1 MGHQTVEPG
10 IILDAGQITVVL
22 NGHQRVALEGFQS
35 KGVAGGAEG
44 LCIKDGIISVKEL
57 LDDVEYSGLTSSR
70 CPIEYHEL
78 LKFLGLSGHDGSN
91 RPFNFVAF
99 LWSIERGDQL
109 FVSSYPAL
117 LQRIAEALAGIVF
130 FGSFRVG
137 KYQFFIEHVEAVFHL
152 LLAVFVPSV
161 DYPGLRIPHVK
172 DLDVVVKTLAVF
184 LGVSIQFAVYEL
196 NRILLIRRP

>member
-1 MGHQTVEPG
+1 M
-10 IILDAGQITVVL
+10 L
-22 NGHQRVALEGFQS
+22 NGHQGIAFESLQS
-35 KGVAGGAEG
+35 KGVAGRAEG
-44 LCIKDGIISVKEL
+44 FCVKNGIISVKEL
-57 LDDVEYSGLTSSR
+57 LDNVEHSGLTGSR
-70 CPIEYHEL
+70 RAIEHHEL
-78 LKFLGLSGHDGSN
+78 LKFFGLSGHDGAN
-91 RPFNFVAF
+91 RPFDFVAF

-117 LQRIAEALAGIVF
+117 LQRITETLAGIVF
-130 FGSFRVG
+130 FGGFRVR

-152 LLAVFVPSV
+152 LLAVFVPGV
-161 DYPGLRIPHVK
+161 DYSRFRIPHVK